1 MGYTSNLIS
10 SGLRD
15 TIRYLVRHK
24 HVSAIVTTAGGVE
37 EDLIK
42 CLAPTYMGTFTA
54 GGAGLRGK
62 GLNRIGNLLVPNSN
76 YCAVLVASQPV
87 PEGSHEVHGV
97 DFERSHGRD
106 MTVAEMMDNMLYMGF
121 QASAVAEA
129 AKVINDMVSCFF
141 IFAKARIP
149 ISAS

>member
-1 MGYTSNLIS
+1 MAPSSNENPITDVQ
-10 SGLRD
+10 GQGAPP
-15 TIRYLVRHK
+15 
-24 HVSAIVTTAGGVE
+24 SAAT
-37 EDLIK
+37 D
-42 CLAPTYMGTFTA
+42 
-54 GGAGLRGK
+54 
-62 GLNRIGNLLVPNSN
+62 
-76 YCAVLVASQPV
+76 AVLVASQPV